1 MTRDPTEENTLD
13 EVVAGMLRR
22 IDQAGAT
29 IEELEDQLYELQSMT
44 RNDPPISSVG
54 MDEVFVMRELPA
66 VLRMLDDLPPEVRS
80 DPCRASELDLLV
92 QVLRRV
98 DVLVR

>member
-22 IDQAGAT
+22 